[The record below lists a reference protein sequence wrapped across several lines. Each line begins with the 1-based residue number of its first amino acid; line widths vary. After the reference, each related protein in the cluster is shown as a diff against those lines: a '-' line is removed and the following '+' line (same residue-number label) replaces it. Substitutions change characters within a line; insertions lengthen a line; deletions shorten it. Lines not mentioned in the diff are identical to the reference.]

1 MNINK
6 TIKARSNR
14 AGAAELKFFGET
26 AGEMNHI
33 KSYKLDICFKI
44 IDYDIRKGRD

>member
-6 TIKARSNR
+6 TAIERSNR
-14 AGAAELKFFGET
+14 AGVSEIKFIGVTAVET
-26 AGEMNHI
+26 NHI
-33 KSYKLDICFKI
+33 TSYKLDICFKI